1 MGASPSYDVVVVG
14 GGAAGL
20 AAAVAAARSG
30 ARTALVE
37 RYGFLG
43 GMATAGMVSTI
54 CGLYHTSSSG
64 PPEALNAGF
73 AETVARKLET
83 MPGCGAPV
91 RRGRTYIL
99 PYTPFAFA
107 CLADELTASTRHLD
121 VYLHALLVRLDAGA
135 GRIERVRIATWERQ
149 VELTARAIVDAS
161 GDAVVAHLTG
171 VAAVTA
177 PLAERQLPSLV
188 FVLQHVDRD
197 ALGPGP
203 RVALLRLLA
212 TAEQ

>member
-1 MGASPSYDVVVVG
+1 MDRQLVSYDVVVVG

-20 AAAVAAARSG
+20 AAAVAAAGAG
-30 ARTALVE
+30 ARSALIE

-54 CGLYHTSSSG
+54 CGLYQTSPAG
-64 PPEALNAGF
+64 PPEPLNAGF
-73 AETVARKLET
+73 ADVFARRLAI
-83 MPGCGAPV
+83 MPGCGHPV
-91 RRGRTYIL
+91 RRGRTFVL

-107 CLADELTASTRHLD
+107 SLADELTASARQLD
-121 VYLHALLVRLDAGA
+121 VYLHALLVRLDTGP

-171 VAAVTA
+171 V
-177 PLAERQLPSLV
+177 
-188 FVLQHVDRD
+188 
-197 ALGPGP
+197 
-203 RVALLRLLA
+203 
-212 TAEQ
+212 